1 MSFIR
6 PLEIDVFNIF
16 DPIGSKFLTR
26 LRFGFS
32 HLNEH
37 KFRHNF
43 QDYMNPLCSCRL
55 EIEDTS
61 HYLLNYHH
69 FSQHCI
75 DLMNSV
81 KSVLEGF
88 ESLSDN
94 IKIDILLY
102 GD

>member
-6 PLEIDVFNIF
+6 PLEIDVFSIF
-16 DPIGSKFLTR
+16 DPIGLKFSTR

-69 FSQHCI
+69 FFQHCI

-81 KSVLEGF
+81 KSILEGF